1 MELLKVNMRNIT
13 YVFYVHYIIFT
24 SSLLYSLEFSR
35 TNISRKLFTFV
46 MVFETFRLWHQVYIH
61 ITAEHELFLIKY
73 LRLIIEALYK
83 TPIVQKI
90 KN

>member
-13 YVFYVHYIIFT
+13 YVFYVDHIIFT

-35 TNISRKLFTFV
+35 ANILRKLFALF
-46 MVFETFRLWHQVYIH
+46 MVFETFRVWHQVCMH
-61 ITAEHELFLIKY
+61 ITVEHDIFLIKY

-83 TPIVQKI
+83 TPAVQKI